1 MVTFPHLSNKMYIG
15 QGIVQSLFVKF
26 MGAMWPTLPSTT
38 WYGIFEEDTMWLWS
52 QASLDAHLLMR
63 RAQSIKIMENNPL
76 AQFRCNEQKVIVK
89 AKKHTNLE
97 WNTLQIIL

>member
-1 MVTFPHLSNKMYIG
+1 
-15 QGIVQSLFVKF
+15 
-26 MGAMWPTLPSTT
+26 
-38 WYGIFEEDTMWLWS
+38 
-52 QASLDAHLLMR
+52 MR